1 MGLLVAY
8 VICLV
13 IGQTITVL
21 VGLSVD
27 RIYSPHVSLPIS
39 IVLYFAVF
47 WVAWKIAVRVTEP
60 KPRPASE
67 STIAPPR

>member
-60 KPRPASE
+60 KPRPASG